1 MQTYQQHPPRR
12 NFALHHPFDH
22 KPVAEVRGEETQLIP
37 ALLDAQLA
45 GGKGEW
51 RWDITTDTIT
61 WSEQVYRIAGRDPT
75 FALPSLKEHSCFYT
89 SESWDR
95 LSAAVLEVFR
105 RGVPY
110 EIELQMIRPDTSKRW
125 VICSGEAVRDTSNY
139 ILQLRGTVE
148 DITERKCYEPSQS
161 QAERPASP
169 TIDRRLIEYLI
180 NTHEE
185 ERAWVSRELM
195 DDIAQ
200 STSLVAVGIQQLVPT
215 LPQSMAA
222 EHVRIEALWQRTSE
236 TIEKLYRLAQELRPP
251 ALDLIGLPGA
261 IRALCREFSHRCEVH
276 VEYKTNVAA
285 ELDQQLA
292 LSFFRVCQEGLRRVV
307 KHGQAKNVEIE
318 LTIRSNELLLNISD
332 DGVSLESDTASCEDN
347 LRFLGIKEQ
356 LRLVGGELMV
366 HVQPSFGTRFEARA
380 PLPEPTPESG
390 RGLGRES
397 EAFERLA

>member
-1 MQTYQQHPPRR
+1 VQTYQQHPPRR
-12 NFALHHPFDH
+12 NFALHHPFDYT
-22 KPVAEVRGEETQLIP
+22 PVAEVRDEETQLIP
-37 ALLDAQLA
+37 ALLDGQLA

-75 FALPSLKEHSCFYT
+75 VALPSLREHSCFYT

-95 LSAAVLEVFR
+95 LTSAVLEVFR
-105 RGVPY
+105 KGVPY
-110 EIELQMIRPDTSKRW
+110 EIELEMIRPDTSTRW
-125 VICSGEAVRDTSNY
+125 VICSGEAVRDTSNS
-139 ILQLRGTVE
+139 ILHLRGTVE
-148 DITERKCYEPSQS
+148 DITERKCYETSQN
-161 QAERPASP
+161 QPERPASAS
-169 TIDRRLIEYLI
+169 IERRLIEYLI

-185 ERAWVSRELM
+185 ERAWVAKELM

-200 STSLVAVGIQQLVPT
+200 NTSLVAVGIQQLVPT

-261 IRALCREFSHRCEVH
+261 IRALCREFSHRSEVH

-285 ELDQQLA
+285 DLDRHLA
-292 LSFFRVCQEGLRRVV
+292 LSFFRVCQEALRHVV
-307 KHGQAKNVEIE
+307 KHSQAKNVEIK
-318 LTIRSNELLLNISD
+318 LTTRSNELLLNISD
-332 DGVSLESDTASCEDN
+332 DGVGLVSDTTSCESN

-366 HVQPSFGTRFEARA
+366 SSQPSLGTRLEARA
-380 PLPEPTPESG
+380 PLPEPTPESE
-390 RGLGRES
+390 RGFGRES
-397 EAFERLA
+397 EAFEHLA